1 MEALPYILI
10 INSTLLA
17 AILLWIASKSIWQ
30 KFTLSLSPK
39 KLVVPPFG
47 AKVKIRTT
55 GATYESRFMY
65 ATKEGWAIEAI
76 ETLTD
81 VIPAIRR
88 GETTL
93 VEISCPNGVVRFR
106 TELVEL
112 LTSDDATILRPP
124 LETAFGNRRNRNRLK
139 LEDKPAV
146 YLEGASAMVHD
157 VSEAG
162 ARVSTNYVARRG
174 ERVKVDIPG
183 SEEPVFCSVLEVLP
197 NVTRGYSNDVRII
210 FEQPIKMR
218 DLKKKFAP
226 AR

>member
-10 INSTLLA
+10 INGTLLA
-17 AILLWIASKSIWQ
+17 ALLVWMATTSMWQ
-30 KFTLSLSPK
+30 KLMWKLFPK

-47 AKVKIRTT
+47 AKVKIRTM
-55 GATYESRFMY
+55 GAAYESRFMCST
-65 ATKEGWAIEAI
+65 AEGWAIE
-76 ETLTD
+76 TLAD
-81 VIPAIRR
+81 AIPAIRL
-88 GETTL
+88 GEPTL

-112 LTSDDATILRPP
+112 LSTHNATIMRPP
-124 LETAFGNRRNRNRLK
+124 VETALGNRRNRNRLK

-146 YLEGASAMVHD
+146 YLEGATAMVHD

-174 ERVKVDIPG
+174 ERVKIDIPG
-183 SEEPVFCSVLEVLP
+183 TEEPVLCSVLEVLP
-197 NVTRGYSNDVRII
+197 NVTRGFTNDVRIV